1 MPDKTPAADLE
12 IGLHRRTAGDYSV
25 ELRFNQSTSAAEVR
39 YDGTATFDLEQL
51 QQQRLDPL
59 AYGRLLSEQLFTDV
73 GLLQH
78 VAEAYSM
85 AHAHNAP
92 LRVRLFIGPSATELH
107 HLRWETVRHPKDMQ
121 RPLVTDQNILF
132 SRYLSSEDGKPV
144 HVPGRPDLRSLVV
157 IANPTNLQKYA
168 PGGETLAPLDVPRE
182 LAQAEQGL
190 QDIPPTSLSTPG
202 SATLN
207 TITRHLNDGYHI
219 LYLVAHG
226 ALLKDGPKLWLER
239 TDGQADVVDSN
250 ALVTRIAELQQR
262 PLLVVLASCASAGG
276 DAGNALLAL
285 GPQLARAGIPAV
297 LAMQGNISMETIATF
312 MPAFF
317 QELQQD
323 GQIDRAVAV
332 ARGHVRERH
341 DWWMPS
347 LFMRVHNGRLW
358 ESDKPKKESDST
370 LHIGEHT
377 VQVFLSYA
385 PDDKKP
391 VEQYYQQL
399 ADAGL
404 KPWMASKDMLGGQ
417 VREAVIRERIR
428 ESDFLLVFLTERAV
442 SKPGPFHKALRQAL
456 DVWQEKP
463 EGHIYLIPVRLE
475 DCTIPTSLQP
485 FETIDLFEEG
495 GWEQLQ
501 QTFQFGIERLYPGQQ

>member
-12 IGLHRRTAGDYSV
+12 IGIHRRTAGGYSI
-25 ELRFNQSTSAAEVR
+25 ELRFNQSASAAEVR
-39 YDGTATFDLEQL
+39 YDGAATFDLKQL
-51 QQQRLDPL
+51 QQQQLDPL
-59 AYGRLLSEQLFTDV
+59 AYGRVLSEQLFAEA

-78 VAEAYSM
+78 IAAAYS
-85 AHAHNAP
+85 AAQAHNTP
-92 LRVRLFIGPSATELH
+92 LRVRLFIGTSAAELH
-107 HLRWETVRHPKDMQ
+107 HLRWETLRHPKDAQ
-121 RPLVTDQNILF
+121 RLLVTDQNILF

-157 IANPTNLQKYA
+157 IANPANLQKYA
-168 PGGETLAPLDVPRE
+168 TGGETLAPLDVPRE
-182 LAQAEQGL
+182 FAQAEQGL
-190 QDIPPTSLSTPG
+190 QGIPLTCLSTPG

-207 TITRHLNDGYHI
+207 NIIAHLNDGYHI
-219 LYLVAHG
+219 LYLAAHG
-226 ALLKDGPKLWLER
+226 ALLKEGPKLWLER
-239 TDGQADVVDSN
+239 ADGLADVVDSN

-297 LAMQGNISMETIATF
+297 LAMQGNISMDTVVTF
-312 MPAFF
+312 LPTFF
-317 QELQQD
+317 SELQHD

-358 ESDKPKKESDST
+358 ESGSRKKATGPT
-370 LHIGEHT
+370 LHMDEHT
-377 VQVFLSYA
+377 VQAFLSHA
-385 PDDKKP
+385 PDDKKQ
-391 VEQYYQQL
+391 VEHYYQQL
-399 ADAGL
+399 QEAGL
-404 KPWMASKDMLGGQ
+404 KPWMASKDILGGQ
-417 VREAVIRERIR
+417 VREAVIRDKIR
-428 ESDFLLVFLTERAV
+428 ESDFLLVFLTEQAV

-501 QTFQFGIERLYPGQQ
+501 QTFQFGIERLYPDR